1 MTDAWTIGTRQT
13 PDALRIVPAGELDLV
28 TAPSLAQAL
37 REAEGG
43 DGAIVLDLGELSFM
57 DSSGLA
63 VVLAAVRRSDA
74 NGRRLTV
81 RAGDGRARRLLELAG
96 AMGHV
101 PLLAEE

>member
-1 MTDAWTIGTRQT
+1 MRDPWTIETRQT
-13 PDALRIVPAGELDLV
+13 PDGLRIVPAGELDLV
-28 TAPSLAQAL
+28 TAPSLAQTL
-37 REAEGG
+37 REAEAG

-81 RAGDGRARRLLELAG
+81 RVPDGRARRLLDLSG
-96 AMGHV
+96 AMGHM
-101 PLLAEE
+101 PLAEE